1 MNQPDI
7 TDKRLSRLLDFWV
20 EKRGTRPLPERSD
33 FDPVRLKPWLGNLAL
48 IEVGDGGQY
57 RYRLYGTNFV
67 FRFGVE
73 MTGRTLDDLPPEQS
87 ATIRQDYDAV
97 VERAWPLCRRYT
109 SSFDIIDLNR
119 RLDSQRLETWE
130 RLVLPL
136 ANGGRTVAMLMVA
149 AYHIP
154 DAPS

>member
-1 MNQPDI
+1 MSRPDLK
-7 TDKRLSRLLDFWV
+7 DGRLSRLYDLWAGL
-20 EKRGTRPLPERSD
+20 RGERPLPERTT
-33 FDPVRLKPWLGNLAL
+33 FTPEILKPWLGNLML
-48 IEVGDGGQY
+48 IDVGADGQY